1 MKDYENLSIP
11 IQSDKGLKMDKE
23 ATLARLQKINKMREN
38 QQKFMDKEITYEEY
52 KYKRYQRIQEKKDE
66 IIAEKINLCEM
77 LDAEMD
83 HIKSEYINDN
93 ISEKVFNNKSDK
105 IYKQVIEILC

>member
-1 MKDYENLSIP
+1 MEKV
-11 IQSDKGLKMDKE
+11 
-23 ATLARLQKINKMREN
+23 ATSARLQKINKMREN

-52 KYKRYQRIQEKKDE
+52 EKKDE

-83 HIKSEYINDN
+83 HIKSEFINGN
-93 ISEKVFNNKSDK
+93 ISEKNFNNKSEK
-105 IYKQVIEILC
+105 IYKKVIKIIG

>member
-38 QQKFMDKEITYEEY
+38 QQKFMDKKITYEEY
-52 KYKRYQRIQEKKDE
+52 EKKDD
-66 IIAEKINLCEM
+66 IFAEKLNLCEM

-105 IYKQVIEILC
+105 IYKQVIKILC

>member
-1 MKDYENLSIP
+1 MEKV
-11 IQSDKGLKMDKE
+11 
-23 ATLARLQKINKMREN
+23 ATSARLQKINKMREN

-52 KYKRYQRIQEKKDE
+52 EKKDE

-83 HIKSEYINDN
+83 HIKSEFINGN
-93 ISEKVFNNKSDK
+93 ISEKNFNNKSEK
-105 IYKQVIEILC
+105 IYKKVIKIVG

>member
-1 MKDYENLSIP
+1 MEKV
-11 IQSDKGLKMDKE
+11 
-23 ATLARLQKINKMREN
+23 ATSARLQKINKMREN

-52 KYKRYQRIQEKKDE
+52 EKKDE

-83 HIKSEYINDN
+83 HIKSEFINGN
-93 ISEKVFNNKSDK
+93 ISEKNFNNKSEK
-105 IYKQVIEILC
+105 IYKKAIKIIG

>member
-1 MKDYENLSIP
+1 MEKV
-11 IQSDKGLKMDKE
+11 
-23 ATLARLQKINKMREN
+23 ATSARLQKINKMREN

-52 KYKRYQRIQEKKDE
+52 EKKDE

-83 HIKSEYINDN
+83 HIKSEFINGN
-93 ISEKVFNNKSDK
+93 ISEKNFNNKSEK
-105 IYKQVIEILC
+105 IYKRLIKIVG

>member
-1 MKDYENLSIP
+1 MEKV
-11 IQSDKGLKMDKE
+11 
-23 ATLARLQKINKMREN
+23 ATSARLQKINKMREN

-52 KYKRYQRIQEKKDE
+52 EKKDE

-83 HIKSEYINDN
+83 HIKSEFINGN
-93 ISEKVFNNKSDK
+93 ISEKNFNNKSEK
-105 IYKQVIEILC
+105 IYKRVIKIVG

>member
-1 MKDYENLSIP
+1 MEKV
-11 IQSDKGLKMDKE
+11 
-23 ATLARLQKINKMREN
+23 ATSARLQKINKMREN

-52 KYKRYQRIQEKKDE
+52 EKKDE

-83 HIKSEYINDN
+83 HIKSEFINGN
-93 ISEKVFNNKSDK
+93 ISEKNFNTKSEK
-105 IYKQVIEILC
+105 IYKQVIKIVG